1 MTRGADAPRV
11 VAALACGAGVVAL
24 AVSSD
29 HQDANTVWAVASAAS
44 KRSA

>member
-11 VAALACGAGVVAL
+11 VAALAFGAGVVAL
-24 AVSSD
+24 VVSSD
-29 HQDANTVWAVASAAS
+29 HQDAKTVSVAASAAS